1 MEFKKIKCSSKDDQE
16 IDAISYC
23 GECKINM
30 CNKCAK
36 YHTKLFQNHQIYNL
50 NKNIEDIFTGF
61 CKELNHSERLDFFCK
76 NHNTLCC
83 AACLCK
89 ISKKGFGFHKDCNV
103 CLIDEIKDEKENKI
117 KSNIKYLEEISNS
130 LNDSINKLKIIL
142 EKIIKNKEELKLNIQ
157 NTFTKIRNALNNRE
171 NELLLEVDKNFN
183 ELYCDEKILEQCEKL
198 PNKIKFSLEKSKSI
212 EQNKNE
218 LASFINGCIDIE
230 NNIKDI
236 NKINESIDKCKN
248 EGEIEINFI
257 YEDEFNLLLDN
268 IKKFEI
274 IKYNTIDSLII
285 NKDIKKQEA
294 IINWIKQK
302 INKKNID
309 FKKIFTMSLNGS
321 SCNDFHKYCDN
332 KGPTLTIIKTT
343 NNKIFGGFTPLNW
356 ESSGNG
362 ENKYD
367 KSNQTFLF
375 SLDLMKKFDMINAKK
390 EAIYCTKNNGP
401 YFGGRDFS
409 IESNMKKG
417 ETYAN
422 YATNFISNNNLELIG
437 EKGNDKKFDI
447 EDFEVF
453 QVIY

>member
-30 CNKCAK
+30 CNKCEK

-89 ISKKGFGFHKDCNV
+89 ISKKGFGLHKDCNV

-130 LNDSINKLKIIL
+130 LNDSINKLKIML

-171 NELLLEVDKNFN
+171 DELLLEVDKNFN

-198 PNKIKFSLEKSKSI
+198 PNKIKLSLEKSKNI

-218 LASFINGCIDIE
+218 LASFIHECIDIE

-257 YEDEFNLLLDN
+257 YEEEFNLLIDN
-268 IKKFEI
+268 IKKFGI
-274 IKYNTIDSLII
+274 IKYITIDSLII

-321 SCNDFHKYCDN
+321 SCNDFHNYCDN
-332 KGPTLTIIKTT
+332 KGPTITIIKTT

-390 EAIYCTKNNGP
+390 EAIYCSKNNGP

-409 IESNMKKG
+409 IESNMKTG
-417 ETYAN
+417 QTYAN
-422 YATNFISNNNLELIG
+422 SETNFISWKPN
-437 EKGNDKKFDI
+437 KKKEI
-447 EDFEVF
+447 KKR
-453 QVIY
+453 

>member
-1 MEFKKIKCSSKDDQE
+1 MDIKKIKCSSKDEQE

-30 CNKCAK
+30 CNKCEK
-36 YHTKLFQNHQIYNL
+36 YHTKLFQNHKIYNL

-171 NELLLEVDKNFN
+171 DELLLEVDKNFN

-218 LASFINGCIDIE
+218 LASFINECIDIE

-257 YEDEFNLLLDN
+257 YEEEFNLLIDN
-268 IKKFEI
+268 IEQFGK
-274 IKYNTIDSLII
+274 IKYNTINSLII

-294 IINWIKQK
+294 IVNWIKQK

-309 FKKIFTMSLNGS
+309 FKKYL
-321 SCNDFHKYCDN
+321 
-332 KGPTLTIIKTT
+332 L
-343 NNKIFGGFTPLNW
+343 
-356 ESSGNG
+356 
-362 ENKYD
+362 
-367 KSNQTFLF
+367 
-375 SLDLMKKFDMINAKK
+375 
-390 EAIYCTKNNGP
+390 
-401 YFGGRDFS
+401 
-409 IESNMKKG
+409 
-417 ETYAN
+417 
-422 YATNFISNNNLELIG
+422 
-437 EKGNDKKFDI
+437 
-447 EDFEVF
+447 
-453 QVIY
+453 